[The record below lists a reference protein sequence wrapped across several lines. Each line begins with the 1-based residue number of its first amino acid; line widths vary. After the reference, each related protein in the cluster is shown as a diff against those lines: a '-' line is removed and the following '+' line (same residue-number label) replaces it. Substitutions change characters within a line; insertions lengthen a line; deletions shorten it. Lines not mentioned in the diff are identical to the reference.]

1 MNFQKFSKNALWFL
15 TSLSLLAT
23 ALVSKDLLFPFI
35 TTKAFFFRVVLE
47 MGLPFYVYLLLSSRD
62 LRPNLKNPLN
72 LFVLVFLLVNFISAL
87 VGVNLFRSMWG
98 NFERMGGAYYL
109 AHLCLLY
116 FYVQVLGQAGGGY
129 IKNFLKALLAV
140 SALITLSGISG
151 ALGGPTLTLDPSLP
165 ARASATLGNPIF
177 FASFLI
183 FPFFLALFFV
193 SQSKSLAAK
202 WMYGI
207 LAFLQLIGIFQSGTR
222 GAVVGLAIGVFLAA
236 IVFIVLS
243 KGKIRRYGGAGILA
257 FAVVVVMLFTFH
269 DKLPQGTTIRRVFN
283 LRDSNT
289 NSRFIQWQIALQG
302 VKDYPVLGTG
312 PENYYIVGN
321 KYYDNELY
329 KFDRSWFD
337 KPHNYILEILTTTG
351 VLGFAAYIGM
361 LVAALWI
368 LWRAFKAE
376 FLTALEACLFLAAIL
391 VYQVQNLFVFDTIPA
406 SLMFYAFLGFVS
418 YLHFETKAVE
428 EKGIKRQAAP
438 SLSGG
443 IIGTGAILAAVVAV
457 YAAIVTNYMPA
468 RAAKNVNYGYAYA
481 GVDPYKAA
489 EYFETA
495 TSLPFNF
502 DLSESSAKFSDFA
515 AGLVRSPLAQ
525 SDPKFVDGQLSKAL
539 EYEIRA
545 VKNAPN
551 DPVVLQKLSNLY
563 LYQAV
568 FHKTGIPFEA
578 FDAMQK
584 AVDLAPKRVEA
595 RLGLAQ
601 LRLYQGYP
609 EEAAKIVEEALALDP
624 TNKSTKWQLVLVY
637 HDAKRDEDAVKLA
650 EQLFAEDYQPQNPG
664 DLSWL
669 IDYYIAK
676 GEKDKAINLA
686 EKSLMFGP
694 KSVNTVAK
702 LYEVYMK
709 FGMQDKANI
718 LIAEF
723 KKAQP
728 KLWPDLEKLIQPK

>member
-183 FPFFLALFFV
+183 FPFFLA
-193 SQSKSLAAK
+193 
-202 WMYGI
+202 
-207 LAFLQLIGIFQSGTR
+207 FLQLIGIFQSGSR

-302 VKDYPVLGTG
+302 VKDFPVLGTG

-376 FLTALEACLFLAAIL
+376 
-391 VYQVQNLFVFDTIPA
+391 V
-406 SLMFYAFLGFVS
+406 
-418 YLHFETKAVE
+418 
-428 EKGIKRQAAP
+428 
-438 SLSGG
+438 
-443 IIGTGAILAAVVAV
+443 
-457 YAAIVTNYMPA
+457 
-468 RAAKNVNYGYAYA
+468 
-481 GVDPYKAA
+481 
-489 EYFETA
+489 
-495 TSLPFNF
+495 
-502 DLSESSAKFSDFA
+502 
-515 AGLVRSPLAQ
+515 
-525 SDPKFVDGQLSKAL
+525 
-539 EYEIRA
+539 
-545 VKNAPN
+545 
-551 DPVVLQKLSNLY
+551 
-563 LYQAV
+563 
-568 FHKTGIPFEA
+568 
-578 FDAMQK
+578 
-584 AVDLAPKRVEA
+584 
-595 RLGLAQ
+595 
-601 LRLYQGYP
+601 
-609 EEAAKIVEEALALDP
+609 
-624 TNKSTKWQLVLVY
+624 
-637 HDAKRDEDAVKLA
+637 
-650 EQLFAEDYQPQNPG
+650 
-664 DLSWL
+664 
-669 IDYYIAK
+669 
-676 GEKDKAINLA
+676 
-686 EKSLMFGP
+686 
-694 KSVNTVAK
+694 
-702 LYEVYMK
+702 
-709 FGMQDKANI
+709 
-718 LIAEF
+718 
-723 KKAQP
+723 
-728 KLWPDLEKLIQPK
+728 